1 MTNSDTSIHRYFP
14 QQPIG
19 VFDSGVGG
27 LSVLRDIRRE
37 LPHEHLLYVA
47 DSGHAPYGDKAP
59 AFIAARS
66 VAATEFL
73 LNQGVKAI
81 VIACN
86 TATGAAARLLRQRY
100 SVPIIGLEPA
110 VKPALTRTR
119 SGVVGVMATRQTLA
133 SAKFTALMAEF
144 AHQPVRIVPQ
154 PCPGLVEQ
162 IEAGALDSAE
172 TRTLVAELLAPLLD
186 AGVDTL
192 VLGCTHYPHLRP
204 LIAEL
209 VGSHVTI
216 MDSGAAVARQV
227 RRRLTEAALLAPSA
241 QCGQEWFWTSGELTQ
256 TQALLAQLWNTEAR
270 LLPWTTQSHIK
281 EWSNTTEMLGST

>member
-1 MTNSDTSIHRYFP
+1 MISAANVKQAPTSILLPHHP
-14 QQPIG
+14 LG

-47 DSGHAPYGDKAP
+47 DSGHAPYGDKPTAM
-59 AFIAARS
+59 IVARS
-66 VAATEFL
+66 VAVTEFL

-100 SVPIIGLEPA
+100 AVPIIGLEPA
-110 VKPALTRTR
+110 VKPALAHTR
-119 SGVVGVMATRQTLA
+119 SGVIGVMATRQTLA
-133 SAKFTALMAEF
+133 SAKFATLIAKF

-162 IEAGALDSAE
+162 VEAGDLDSAV
-172 TRTLVAELLAPLLD
+172 TRRLVAELLAPLLD
-186 AGVDTL
+186 AGADTL
-192 VLGCTHYPHLRP
+192 VLGCTHYPHLTP

-209 VGSHVTI
+209 VGTNVTI
-216 MDSGAAVARQV
+216 LDSGAAVARQV
-227 RRRLTEAALLAPSA
+227 RRRLTETALLAPPS
-241 QCGQEWFWTSGELTQ
+241 QIGQEWFWTSGELAHTQ
-256 TQALLAQLWNTEAR
+256 KLLNRLWNPDAR
-270 LLPWTTQSHIK
+270 LLPWTAQNYHNV
-281 EWSNTTEMLGST
+281 ERENDRD

>member
-1 MTNSDTSIHRYFP
+1 MTNSNTSIHHRSP

-19 VFDSGVGG
+19 VFDSGIGG

-47 DSGHAPYGDKAP
+47 DSGHAPYGDKSS

-66 VAATEFL
+66 VAVTEFL
-73 LNQGVKAI
+73 LNQNVKAI

-110 VKPALTRTR
+110 IKPALTCTR
-119 SGVVGVMATRQTLA
+119 SGVIGVMATQQTLA
-133 SAKFTALMAEF
+133 SAKFAALLTECAR
-144 AHQPVRIVPQ
+144 QPVRIVPQ
-154 PCPGLVEQ
+154 ACPGLVER
-162 IEAGALDSAE
+162 IEAGDLNGAA
-172 TRTLVAELLAPLLD
+172 TRTLVAKLLAPLRD
-186 AGVDTL
+186 AGADTL

-209 VGSHVTI
+209 AGSNVTI
-216 MDSGAAVARQV
+216 LDSGAAVARQV
-227 RRRLTEAALLAPSA
+227 RRRLMEIALLAPSS
-241 QCGQEWFWTSGELTQ
+241 QCGQEWFWTSGELAQ
-256 TQALLAQLWNTEAR
+256 TQKLLAQLWNNQAQLTR
-270 LLPWTTQSHIK
+270 IHLP
-281 EWSNTTEMLGST
+281 

>member
-1 MTNSDTSIHRYFP
+1 MTSSDTSIHRRFP

-47 DSGHAPYGDKAP
+47 DSGHAPYGDKSP

-66 VAATEFL
+66 IAITEFL
-73 LNQGVKAI
+73 LTQGVKAM

-100 SVPIIGLEPA
+100 AVPIIGLEPA
-110 VKPALTRTR
+110 IKPALTCTR

-133 SAKFTALMAEF
+133 SAKFAALLTECAQ
-144 AHQPVRIVPQ
+144 QPVRIVPQ

-162 IEAGALDSAE
+162 IEAGNLNGAV
-172 TRTLVAELLAPLLD
+172 TRSLVAELVAPLLN
-186 AGVDTL
+186 AGADTL

-209 VGSHVTI
+209 VGPTVTI
-216 MDSGAAVARQV
+216 LDSGAAVARQV
-227 RRRLTEAALLAPSA
+227 RRRLNEAALLAPSS
-241 QCGQEWFWTSGELTQ
+241 QYGQEWFWTTGELVQ
-256 TQALLAQLWNTEAR
+256 TQMLLTQLWNTEAQ
-270 LLPWTTQSHIK
+270 LLPLTAQ
-281 EWSNTTEMLGST
+281 G